1 MKSFILFLITF
12 NVFANYLDD
21 NLVKEKWNDI
31 EIIWLEDNS
40 FPTYDISILFERG
53 ALDDPKGLEG
63 LTSLAL
69 NLITLGTN
77 RFDQEHILDTL
88 EYYGVGYG
96 ASAIHE
102 YSTFNVSGLV
112 KDLSPTM
119 KMICHLFTDSI
130 YPKKELKKAIDR
142 MRSGQRN
149 MINNHRALASYIS
162 RIISLRKTG
171 YERPSS
177 GNLKSYA
184 RINPEKLMKKLS
196 ELNNE
201 TRKKIYIRGPKEI
214 KALENIIKND
224 CGWSNKDLESPNYPV
239 VKRGMNP
246 NKGGV
251 FLVPVKDANQ
261 AQIQITNYMSKE
273 EVSRDYS
280 LTTFTSKFIGGGF
293 TSRLMQVLRV
303 KNGLTYSA
311 GSFASEQMNYGRKGI
326 VTFTKNETLV
336 KTLKMIEE
344 VVENNSKNIKPDLV
358 KNAKIFV
365 KGNYLYELES
375 SSSFLGTL
383 QYYDTVNRPYED
395 IYKFPNE
402 IDALT
407 KDQVQNK
414 VRELFGDKDSVTVI
428 VGNRSL
434 EKDLKKVGY
443 KVKVINAKDYL

>member
-1 MKSFILFLITF
+1 MKSLLLFLITF

-21 NLVKEKWNDI
+21 NLVKDKWNDI

-53 ALDDPKGLEG
+53 AFDDPKGLEG

-88 EYYGVGYG
+88 EYYGVNYG

-112 KDLSPTM
+112 KDLAPTM
-119 KMICHLFTDSI
+119 KMMCHLFTDSI
-130 YPKKELKKAIDR
+130 YPKKELGKALNR
-142 MRSGQRN
+142 LRSGQRN
-149 MINNHRALASYIS
+149 MINNHRGLASYIA

-171 YERPSS
+171 YERSAT
-177 GNLKSYA
+177 GNLKSYG
-184 RINPEKLMKKLS
+184 RINSDKLMNKLA
-196 ELNNE
+196 ELNTE
-201 TRKKIYIRGPKEI
+201 TRKRIYIRGPKEV

-224 CGWSNKDLESPNYPV
+224 CGWSNKDIEEVKYPI

-246 NKGGV
+246 NAGGV

-273 EVSRDYS
+273 EVSRDYT
-280 LTTFTSKFIGGGF
+280 LTTFSSKFIGGGF

-303 KNGLTYSA
+303 NNGLTYSA

-344 VVENNSKNIKPDLV
+344 VVNKNSTAISKELV
-358 KNAKIFV
+358 DNAKIFV

-383 QYYDTVNRPYED
+383 QYYDTINRSYED
-395 IYKFPNE
+395 IYKFPKE
-402 IDALT
+402 VDGLT
-407 KDQVQNK
+407 TKQVQNK
-414 VRELFGDKDSVTVI
+414 IKELFGDQDSVTVI
-428 VGNRSL
+428 VGNKSL
-434 EKDLKKVGY
+434 EKDLKKAGY
-443 KVKVINAKDYL
+443 KVKIINAKDYL